1 MKVDWKN
8 WNWGGKTI
16 FLCAIGATASQ
27 FFAWVDIGFASQNG
41 FEQMAFLFLLFWLY
55 PVIKLLKGRPSMKWL
70 SVILSILSI
79 ISVLAYME
87 DKTISFM
94 GMTKNASGMGAV
106 VFLLSSIGLLVGA
119 AGYKPLVIR
128 SESTEEA
135 EDLGAFKFSC
145 PHCGQNLNAEQ
156 EHIGQA
162 LDCPTCNG
170 QIVVPAPAIR
180 QRHQLPPAPKKKK
193 AGWVVGG
200 AVGAVAIAVAL
211 IAVIGS
217 SGGPTFDKAD
227 PEGSSDRLAASVSEE
242 KRMQFAM
249 AFMSLGLQAESE
261 SKLNDA
267 LHGKTVDQIISMA
280 KSNEKTKE
288 KSSAE
293 TELVSHDDDPPA
305 QPTNYSDPPAE
316 PRSQASRQEEQKPA
330 PQASANNPT
339 GQKALAKVGSII
351 ATGDLEVTVSKLT
364 IRDLIGEGGFVESRA
379 SKGGVYLVADWTYKN
394 ATRRPMSSFSN
405 PTIHLISPDRIEY
418 NADVG
423 ATSARASEIEVDEKI
438 ISNLNP
444 GITVQS
450 TAVFEVSRELLSEAG
465 WQIQIK
471 YDGVKALYEVDS
483 AGLLGLQPKPVVIAD
498 STRPDSDRPAVP
510 AADPAQNVKVKL
522 AELKGDL
529 AELDEKMNTER
540 ARYQT
545 AIDTIN
551 RLTNFKRTPVR
562 EGSPEYYRCL
572 EASKVI
578 QEIDAGAG
586 ELKAKKVQLEATI
599 KALEE

>member
-16 FLCAIGATASQ
+16 FLCAIGAVASQ

-41 FEQMAFLFLLFWLY
+41 FEQGAFLFLLFWLY
-55 PVIKLLKGRPSMKWL
+55 PVIKLLKGKPSMKWL
-70 SVILSILSI
+70 SLILSILSV
-79 ISVLAYME
+79 ISVLVYME

-119 AGYKPLVIR
+119 AGYKAIGIQSP
-128 SESTEEA
+128 STVEA
-135 EDLGAFKFSC
+135 EDLGAFKFTC
-145 PHCGQNLNAEQ
+145 PNCGQHLNAEQ
-156 EHIGQA
+156 EHIGQT
-162 LDCPTCNG
+162 LDCPACSG
-170 QIVVPAPAIR
+170 QIIVPTPAIR
-180 QRHQLPPAPKKKK
+180 PKPLLTAAPKKKK
-193 AGWVVGG
+193 TGWVIGG
-200 AVGAVAIAVAL
+200 VAGAIALAL

-227 PEGSSDRLAASVSEE
+227 PEGSSDRMAASVSEE

-261 SKLNDA
+261 SQLNEA
-267 LHGKTVDQIISMA
+267 LHGKTVDQVIAMA
-280 KSNEKTKE
+280 KSDEKTDDA
-288 KSSAE
+288 SSTE
-293 TELVSHDDDPPA
+293 TELVSQDDVRPA
-305 QPTNYSDPPAE
+305 QPASHNEAAAE
-316 PRSQASRQEEQKPA
+316 PRPQPSHQKDQEPESHA
-330 PQASANNPT
+330 RATNPT
-339 GQKALAKVGSII
+339 AQKALAKVGSII
-351 ATGDLEVTVSKLT
+351 ATGDLEVTVSSLT
-364 IRDLIGEGGFVESRA
+364 VREELGDGGFFEARA

-405 PTIHLISPDRIEY
+405 PTIRLISPDRIEY

-450 TAVFEVSRELLSEAG
+450 TAVFEVSRELLSELG

-471 YDGVKALYEVDS
+471 YDGAQALYDVDS
-483 AGLLGLQPKPVVIAD
+483 IGLLGLRPQPVAIAD
-498 STRPDSDRPAVP
+498 STPSDPDRPAGSV
-510 AADPAQNVKVKL
+510 AAPTDNLKVKL
-522 AELKGDL
+522 AELKGEL
-529 AELDEKMNTER
+529 AEVDAKMNTER
-540 ARYQT
+540 TRYQT
-545 AIDTIN
+545 SIDTIN

-578 QEIDAGAG
+578 QDVEAGAG